1 MVNAVVIPGFLNSFS
16 TAMNDIFIFKNGPDL
31 NENRTKLPPRYRK
44 KKITDCQRNRVLE
57 VSHKVKAEEDSLLQS
72 SPIKKIIE

>member
-31 NENRTKLPPRYRK
+31 NENRTKLPPRYK
-44 KKITDCQRNRVLE
+44 KKKNYRLST
-57 VSHKVKAEEDSLLQS
+57 
-72 SPIKKIIE
+72 